1 MTIKRKFETPDYR
14 EAMEKFAKYRQDT
27 LTRCYLIYDYPTST
41 YTVEVTTTVDSEA
54 DFYRTILAGIATESQ
69 EEQTALAYADS
80 AIKTLQELGVI
91 K

>member
-14 EAMEKFAKYRQDT
+14 EAMEKFAKYRQEA

-41 YTVEVTTTVDSEA
+41 YIVEVTTTVESEA
-54 DFYRTILAGIATESQ
+54 DFYRAILSNIETESQ
-69 EEQTALAYADS
+69 EEQDALAYADS
-80 AIKTLQELGVI
+80 AIKTLQDMEVI